1 MTWPW
6 RPSAS
11 TTSSTRCSDGWLLK
25 LTVSSVPP
33 AKSMPSAKPRTAME
47 MMPGT
52 MINSDS
58 AKNRLRSPMMFRR
71 RTRGAAAA
79 AGAGGAGA
87 AAGAGSASPSATMSA
102 FCSSALTSDS
112 SDTIHSEQ
120 ACPPESG
127 PRQHDREEVVG
138 DDDRRDQ
145 DVGVDGHANGQ
156 DEAGDAGQRQS
167 HRHDLEH
174 RQHRARVEDQREA
187 GQEPGQPVV
196 DDHENDHDREAEQA
210 RRETELHRFRAE
222 RRADLRDVKRHE
234 VDRERTCVDSGCQVR
249 RALLREVAADMGRPA
264 RDLLDRD

>member
-102 FCSSALTSDS
+102 FCSSALMSDS

-145 DVGVDGHANGQ
+145 AHHDSDRKRLGKSLDGRRT
-156 DEAGDAGQRQS
+156 DEAKD
-167 HRHDLEH
+167 H
-174 RQHRARVEDQREA
+174 ARDQRRRVRIA
-187 GQEPGQPVV
+187 
-196 DDHENDHDREAEQA
+196 DRRPSASDRGVH
-210 RRETELHRFRAE
+210 RRG
-222 RRADLRDVKRHE
+222 D
-234 VDRERTCVDSGCQVR
+234 G
-249 RALLREVAADMGRPA
+249 
-264 RDLLDRD
+264 